1 MCSSRGAEA
10 VEAWLPW
17 GRLGNKVSECPQHRP
32 VAGVGWQWLGLLQ
45 GNRASLNEDGT
56 VAIERDI

>member
-1 MCSSRGAEA
+1 M
-10 VEAWLPW
+10 EAWLPW